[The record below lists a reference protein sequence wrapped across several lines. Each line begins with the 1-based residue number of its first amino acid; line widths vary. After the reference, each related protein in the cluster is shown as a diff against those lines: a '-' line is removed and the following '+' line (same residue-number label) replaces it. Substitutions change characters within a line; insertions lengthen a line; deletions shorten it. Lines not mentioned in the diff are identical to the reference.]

1 MIIANHQEDPNRNG
15 EQEGGDY
22 GNSGQA
28 VFLLDSYDAPVSL
41 SEFFLHLLFILQD
54 RPVRSSKYTFP
65 PGDESFGEKCEKVDS
80 DYAPHIGPEDA
91 FEKTEVKLDY
101 NQGKCGSELKGAEQ
115 YGK

>member
-1 MIIANHQEDPNRNG
+1 MIIADHQEDPNRNG
-15 EQEGGDY
+15 EQEGGDH

-65 PGDESFGEKCEKVDS
+65 PGDESFGEKCEKADS
-80 DYAPHIGPEDA
+80 DYAPHIGP
-91 FEKTEVKLDY
+91 
-101 NQGKCGSELKGAEQ
+101 
-115 YGK
+115 